1 MLVFERRFRS
11 CVIDPACDELE
22 LHMRLT
28 VRRSSCACGRVQC
41 EAIGE
46 PILSA
51 VCYCKDCQEG
61 GRRIE
66 ALPNAAPILD
76 PEGGAPYLTYR
87 DDRFRVLSGD
97 ELLADYRLYPKSRT
111 RRVVASCC
119 CTGMYLK
126 FEPGFWVSTYR
137 SRYEGDLPPIE
148 MRTKTRHRNPVAE
161 LPSGAPSYR
170 GYPARL
176 FWRLIAARAAM
187 LLGR

>member
-1 MLVFERRFRS
+1 MRF
-11 CVIDPACDELE
+11 
-22 LHMRLT
+22 T
-28 VRRSSCACGRVQC
+28 VRRLSCACGRVQC

-66 ALPNAAPILD
+66 ALPNAALIID
-76 PEGGAPYLTYR
+76 PDGGTPYLTYR
-87 DDRFRVLSGD
+87 DDRFRLLSGAD
-97 ELLADYRLYPKSRT
+97 LLADYRLAPRSRT

-119 CTGMYLK
+119 HSGMFLK

-137 SRYEGDLPPIE
+137 SRYEGDDLPPIE
-148 MRTKTRHRNPVAE
+148 MRTKTQHRRSDTK

-187 LLGR
+187 LFGR